1 MITSMLLLLGSSLS
15 SLLVTLL
22 MMESNWWKLN
32 VPTNSWKKLRWS
44 FDSNIEESE
53 PGILWPYRTGSPW
66 RSCQECPGAETRAP
80 RTSRWGSP
88 IIKISSRMLKM
99 FLMKASQKRILF
111 KILITSSMAPLTPDL
126 AGRPTSRQQE
136 WIFCFLYQILFLD
149 LYALNC
155 KIFCPDLEGELP
167 AVQL

>member
-32 VPTNSWKKLRWS
+32 VPTNSWKKLKWS

-53 PGILWPYRTGSPW
+53 PWILWPYRTGSPW

-99 FLMKASQKRILF
+99 FLMKASQKEYYLKFWSPAAWRRSLR
-111 KILITSSMAPLTPDL
+111 TWRVDQPRD
-126 AGRPTSRQQE
+126 SRSQYFASYTKFFFS
-136 WIFCFLYQILFLD
+136 IFMH
-149 LYALNC
+149 
-155 KIFCPDLEGELP
+155 
-167 AVQL
+167 